1 MSSSYNERVQYLK
14 RRSSTVYLSAMLY
27 GSLLTAC
34 LGFAQD
40 ALAAGANADAT
51 IENGRQLIRQKAYH
65 QAVAVLKQAVAT
77 TGEDPRAH
85 LELARAL
92 LLISD
97 DKQALLEYLAAITLS
112 AGNTDVVI
120 KARSELAEMFM
131 RQHNW
136 DEAGGQLKQLVDLK
150 PQDLAV
156 RGNYAICLEQL
167 GLLDAAIEQFRIIA
181 QTDSKS
187 QVCHYNLAGALL
199 AKRDFQQAAKEFQTV
214 LSLNPKSSMAY
225 TGLARCYLEMN
236 DSKSAIALASRAV
249 ELWSENHWA
258 HIALGDALDRA
269 GRKGDAI
276 ESYRRAI
283 QINPKDPACQAVL
296 SNLLK
301 QKVASTPAS
310 IKFTR

>member
-1 MSSSYNERVQYLK
+1 MCGVQVLK
-14 RRSSTVYLSAMLY
+14 TRFRPVYLSAML
-27 GSLLTAC
+27 SAALLGTFIVCPIHASGAGVNVDV
-34 LGFAQD
+34 LIEKGR
-40 ALAAGANADAT
+40 LA
-51 IENGRQLIRQKAYH
+51 IKQKSYH
-65 QAVAVLKQAVAT
+65 EAVTVLKQAVAASS
-77 TGEDPRAH
+77 ESAEAH

-92 LLISD
+92 ALAQD
-97 DKQALLEYLAAITLS
+97 EKQSLLEYLQSITLGGTS
-112 AGNTDVVI
+112 SIDLVVR
-120 KARSELAEMFM
+120 ARTEMAEMFM

-136 DEAGGQLKQLVDLK
+136 DEAGGQLKQLLELK
-150 PQDLAV
+150 PQDLTV
-156 RGNYAICLEQL
+156 RGNYAICMEQL
-167 GLLDAAIEQFRIIA
+167 GLTDAAIEQFKIILKA
-181 QTDSKS
+181 DPKS

-199 AKRDFQQAAKEFQTV
+199 AKRDFQQAAKEFQSV

-236 DSKSAIALASRAV
+236 DPKSATALASRAV
-249 ELWSENHWA
+249 DLWSENHWA
-258 HIALGDALDRA
+258 HIALGDALSRS
-269 GRKGDAI
+269 GHKGDAI

>member
-1 MSSSYNERVQYLK
+1 
-14 RRSSTVYLSAMLY
+14 MLY
-27 GSLLTAC
+27 GPLLWAG
-34 LGFAQD
+34 LAYSQD
-40 ALAAGANADAT
+40 ALAAGINADGL
-51 IENGRQLIRQKAYH
+51 IENGRLLMKQKAYH
-65 QAVAVLKQAVAT
+65 QAVTVFRQAVAA
-77 TGEDPRAH
+77 GSEQPMAH

-92 LLISD
+92 VLASD
-97 DKQALLEYLAAITLS
+97 EKQALLEYLAAITLS
-112 AGNTDVVI
+112 GGNNDIVI
-120 KARSELAEMFM
+120 HARSELAEMFM

-136 DEAGGQLKQLVDLK
+136 DEAGGQLKQLLDLK

-167 GLLDAAIEQFRIIA
+167 GLTDAAIEQFKIIL

-199 AKRDFQQAAKEFQTV
+199 AKRDFQQAAKEFQAV

-225 TGLARCYLEMN
+225 TGLAKCYLEMN

-258 HIALGDALDRA
+258 HIALGDALERA

-301 QKVASTPAS
+301 QKMASTPAS

>member
-1 MSSSYNERVQYLK
+1 M
-14 RRSSTVYLSAMLY
+14 
-27 GSLLTAC
+27 
-34 LGFAQD
+34 
-40 ALAAGANADAT
+40 LAASVFCHGQAFAAT
-51 IENGRQLIRQKAYH
+51 VDVDTLIENGRQLIKQKSYH
-65 QAVAVLKQAVAT
+65 QAVTVLKQAVAAN
-77 TGEDPRAH
+77 GENPSSH

-92 LLISD
+92 ALVSD
-97 DKQALLEYLAAITLS
+97 ENQALLEYLGAISL
-112 AGNTDVVI
+112 ANGNTDIVV
-120 KARSELAEMFM
+120 KARTELAEMFI

-136 DEAGGQLKQLVDLK
+136 DEAGGQLKQLVEMR

-167 GLLDAAIEQFRIIA
+167 GLLDAAIEQFRIIC

-225 TGLARCYLEMN
+225 TGLSRCYLEMN
-236 DSKSAIALASRAV
+236 DAKSAATLASRAV
-249 ELWSENHWA
+249 ELWGENHWA
-258 HIALGDALDRA
+258 HIALGDALDRL

-276 ESYRRAI
+276 ESYRCAI

-301 QKVASTPAS
+301 QKVASTAPSSAS